1 MTIKSV
7 FDADFAKYGKVLN
20 GYNVDAL
27 LAKLEEKTP
36 KPADAV
42 IYEPSDADLEAI
54 MGEAFSV
61 NAYGGMPIQ
70 IGYCNGY
77 NTKLNCLEW
86 HRGSELNIPAN
97 DMVLLLATLSD
108 VKDGKLDTSKVEAF
122 YAPKGTV
129 VQVYE
134 TTLHYAPCNA
144 VKDGVLSK
152 EGFRVIIVLPKD
164 TNTAKPALKEI
175 DFEDKLLWARN
186 KWLIAHPETSEAK
199 QGAFVGLVGENID
212 LAK

>member
-42 IYEPSDADLEAI
+42 IYEPGDADLEAI
-54 MGEAFSV
+54 MGEVFSV

-77 NTKLNCLEW
+77 NTKLNCREW
-86 HRGSELNIPAN
+86 HRGSELTIPAN

-129 VQVYE
+129 VNSVGAGDSMVAGFIAGWNEKHEYE
-134 TTLHYAPCNA
+134 H
-144 VKDGVLSK
+144 
-152 EGFRVIIVLPKD
+152 
-164 TNTAKPALKEI
+164 ALKMGI
-175 DFEDKLLWARN
+175 SCGSASAF
-186 KWLIAHPETSEAK
+186 SE
-199 QGAFVGLVGENID
+199 D
-212 LAK
+212 LATFESAMGIFKNLS